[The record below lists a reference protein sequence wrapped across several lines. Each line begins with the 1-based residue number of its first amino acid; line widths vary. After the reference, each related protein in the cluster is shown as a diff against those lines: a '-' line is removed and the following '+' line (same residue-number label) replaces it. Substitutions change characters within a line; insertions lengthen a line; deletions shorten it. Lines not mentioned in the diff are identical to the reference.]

1 MSDFVNIFFGLTQL
15 KKYLKNSLVGRG
27 VSQILGGGA
36 IQLIIVLC
44 IGAVIP
50 QVRAQSRTD
59 FATLTLRELL
69 EEADRFYPAL
79 RAARVESQAS
89 LEDVDA
95 VRRQR
100 WAALSMNTET
110 NTGNLRVYPN
120 KVVQVQQTLWDFGLI
135 SSRIAEAEAASDVS
149 FLDVSIQRQDL
160 FLQIISAWQSLQAS
174 KARFAYATGTL
185 ARLDVYKQQMMRR
198 VSAEVSPRIDLELV
212 DARLLQ
218 TRVEQ
223 VAAKAA
229 EQLALTR
236 LESLTGIGTLSE
248 RVERVEL
255 IPNLAETSPFMNA
268 IKGLDWSDIAVKS
281 PRLARARAKI
291 KQAEQRLES
300 KKAEALPQIYAR
312 VYKPLDVLPYNSDTS
327 TTTFV
332 GLSYST
338 GSGLATLA
346 EAKAL
351 GTRISAAQISVESE
365 RLDELQ
371 ILLSDQE
378 EFLNS
383 RLRIDALE
391 KAVMGSYLVLASYQR
406 QFEAGKKT
414 WLDLLNAVRELA
426 QNEYSLA
433 DARAGM
439 LGSMGRLQLRMGVL
453 QSE

>member
-1 MSDFVNIFFGLTQL
+1 MNKHPYYLYGMTRLGKCLKISWVFESIRALSIFEWFCCRSSRLIVVLCLHGGMAQA
-15 KKYLKNSLVGRG
+15 
-27 VSQILGGGA
+27 QGGA
-36 IQLIIVLC
+36 
-44 IGAVIP
+44 P
-50 QVRAQSRTD
+50 
-59 FATLTLRELL
+59 LTLRELL
-69 EEADRFYPAL
+69 DGADRSYPAL

-89 LEDVDA
+89 IEDADA

-100 WAALSMNTET
+100 WATASMTTET

-120 KVVQVQQTLWDFGLI
+120 KVVQVQQTLWDFGLV

-149 FLDVSIQRQDL
+149 FLDVSIQRQEL

-174 KARFAYATGTL
+174 RARYWFATGTL
-185 ARLDVYKQQMMRR
+185 VRLDVYKEQMLRR
-198 VSAEVSPRIDLELV
+198 VSAEASPRIDLELV

-236 LESLTGIGTLSE
+236 LESLTGISSLRE
-248 RVERVEL
+248 RVEQVESM
-255 IPNLAETSPFMNA
+255 PSLAETLPFTNLVKSMDWGDIA
-268 IKGLDWSDIAVKS
+268 IKSSRV
-281 PRLARARAKI
+281 ARARARV

-312 VYKPLDVLPYNSDTS
+312 VYKPLNQTPFSSDTS

-338 GSGLATLA
+338 GAGFVTLA

-351 GTRISAAQISVESE
+351 GTRISAAQLSVESD
-365 RLDELQ
+365 RLEELQ
-371 ILLSDQE
+371 TLQSDQE
-378 EFLNS
+378 EYLNS

-391 KAVMGSYLVLASYQR
+391 KAVIGSELVLASYKR

-414 WLDLLNAVRELA
+414 WLDLLNAVREVA
-426 QNEYSLA
+426 QNEYGLA
-433 DARAGM
+433 DARATM
-439 LGSMGRLQLRMGVL
+439 LGSMSRLQLRMAGQL
-453 QSE
+453 E